1 MKNRRMN
8 LRDRMPG
15 HASRRVRSR
24 AVGAVGLCGLG
35 AVLIG
40 VLGVG
45 LPAFA
50 GMTAGAADAV
60 PSAYRSDAVQAVRT
74 YVQAV
79 SARDVARV
87 AQNDFVCL
95 MKMVESGVIQGEV
108 FPSESDPVYA
118 WCWDR
123 MAQVHVEVIESRDRA
138 LDALW
143 PGVGRLVNFRDFK
156 RFEIAETRARQRA
169 PSFFVMPEIGEIA
182 QSRGFTLE
190 VIDTSPFPHASFQ
203 SPASGQVVAVPTTLV
218 RVRVAYPDP
227 MTSPA
232 ANAAGQQDWV
242 VPYKKPIH
250 PVKAVTVKWV
260 ALSGLR
266 QHGFPV
272 DTAVL
277 NIPMESAMGTPIPF
291 VVDAGGFEQHS
302 TEFWSADE
310 AQAALDAGV
319 ERAKTLSTRRERISM
334 LNRVLAVNPVHRE
347 GVQALAS
354 ELYGG
359 LMDFGAQTHGVQ
371 MERGPLYQAFNELYW
386 TVQAQTDRMDISLHM
401 EMGGKSDPTPA
412 DYLYRLVPVMET
424 LVALAPQDFDTR
436 LKLSRAYRWTNDQ
449 RMAIM
454 APQQLLAEVPTDRP
468 LLRARILTT
477 LAWSR
482 ISKVAWN
489 RHFDDPDIVRGYEEA
504 DEAFQLS
511 SEPLIKFS
519 AAYAKAYSLAFRPQ
533 RDSQTMV
540 ALLKEAQHWYQQI
553 AGATEPSWVFLLQND
568 TLKGLVETDPAFR
581 SLVSAHS

>member
-1 MKNRRMN
+1 MRVRQVN
-8 LRDRMPG
+8 LQDRAQG
-15 HASRRVRSR
+15 RASRRDRSR
-24 AVGAVGLCGLG
+24 AVGLCGLG
-35 AVLIG
+35 AVLMG
-40 VLGVG
+40 VLCVG
-45 LPAFA
+45 HVSR
-50 GMTAGAADAV
+50 AADAV
-60 PSAYRSDAVQAVRT
+60 QTASPSDAVQVVRT
-74 YVQAV
+74 YARAV
-79 SARDVARV
+79 SDRDLARV

-95 MKMVESGVIQGEV
+95 LRMVEAGTIREGA
-108 FPSESDPVYA
+108 FPSESDPVYT

-123 MAQVHVEVIESRDRA
+123 IAQVHAEVIESRDRA

-143 PGVGRLVNFRDFK
+143 PGVGKLVNFRDFK

-169 PSFFVMPEIGEIA
+169 PSFFVMPEIGEM
-182 QSRGFTLE
+182 SGSPGFTMDVL
-190 VIDTSPFPHASFQ
+190 DTGPFPHASFQ
-203 SPASGQVVAVPTTLV
+203 VPGSDRVVAVPTTLV
-218 RVRVAYPDP
+218 RVRIVYPDP

-232 ANAAGQQDWV
+232 ANAPGQQDWV

-260 ALSGLR
+260 VLSGLR
-266 QHGFPV
+266 QHGFPT

-277 NIPMESAMGTPIPF
+277 NIPMTSSMGTPIPF
-291 VVDAGGFEQHS
+291 VVDAGGFEQRS
-302 TEFWSADE
+302 TEFWKSNE
-310 AQAALDAGV
+310 TQAALDAGV
-319 ERAKTLSTRRERISM
+319 ERAKALPTRLERISM
-334 LNRVLAVNPVHRE
+334 LNRVLAVNPVHEE
-347 GVQALAS
+347 GAQALAS

-359 LMDFGAQTHGVQ
+359 LMDFGARTHGVQ
-371 MERGPLYQAFNELYW
+371 VERGPLYQTFNELYW
-386 TVQAQTDRMDISLHM
+386 TVQSQTDRMDISLHM

-424 LVALAPQDFDTR
+424 LATLAPLDIDTR

-454 APQQLLAEVPTDRP
+454 APQQLLADVPADRP

-504 DEAFQLS
+504 DEAFRLS
-511 SEPLIKFS
+511 SDPLIKFS

-533 RDSQTMV
+533 RDNQTMV
-540 ALLKEAQHWYQQI
+540 ALLKEARSWYQQI
-553 AGATEPSWVFLLQND
+553 PGATDQSWVFLLQND
-568 TLKGLVETDPAFR
+568 TLKGLVETDPTFR
-581 SLVSAHS
+581 SLVSAQS